1 MSGMARAVERPTG
14 TVLLERSEHLALL
27 AEQLKAVVATS
38 RGRMVL
44 LGGEA
49 GVGKT
54 ALVRRFA
61 DDQRLTA
68 RTLFGACDPLFTPR
82 PLGPL
87 LDIAQVTG
95 GEFEQVVLS
104 GLRPH
109 EVTAGLMKELR
120 REPPAVVI
128 LDDLQ
133 WADEATLD
141 VLSLLGRRVEAFP
154 ALVIGTYRD
163 DALDRSHPLRLLVGE
178 LRGEGTLRVKLA
190 RLSPVAVAELAAP
203 FGMDAAKLY
212 QQTGGNPFFVTEV
225 LAGGDAAI
233 PNSVREAV
241 LARAARVSTE
251 ARNLLEAVAMV
262 PPRAELW
269 LLEALVPD
277 AFDRLEECLAS
288 GMLSADSTGVTFR
301 HELARLAL
309 AESVSPDR
317 ALTLHRRALVLLA
330 SPPSSAAPD
339 LARLA
344 HHAEAARDGAAVL
357 RFAQAAGAR
366 ASAFGAHREA
376 AAQYEAA
383 LIYADALSLLGQAQL
398 FQEHSHECFLV
409 DRFDPAIASEIAAL
423 DRYRQAGDRLKEGD
437 SLRRLSLLQRCAG
450 RSPEADASIRTAIEI
465 LEALPESI
473 ELARAYCTLTLVR
486 MNADDAEGTFQSGP
500 KAMVLAERFGDT
512 ESLVHV
518 LNSVGTMEISMGVP
532 GGRAKLLRSLDLAM
546 EAGLEEQVGRAYINL
561 ASAATRFRMFDGFD
575 EMIEQALDYCTGRG
589 LDLWRLYMHDSK
601 AEAELHRG
609 RFTEAVQAADLV
621 LRNRK
626 TYLPKF
632 GALVVTALVRA
643 RRGDPDVWTLLDEAR
658 SIAIGTGE
666 LQYLAPV
673 SAARAEAAWLEGR
686 IEIVREETQQAFE
699 STLDRRAG
707 WLLGELAT
715 WRRRAGIQDELL
727 LDVAPQWAAELAGDF
742 ERAAR
747 IWTDLGCPYDAAI
760 ALAGAD
766 DEQAL
771 RLSLAEMQRLG
782 ARAAASVVSRR
793 LRERGARSLPR
804 GPRESTLEN
813 PFHLTS
819 REIEVLDLVAQG
831 LRDGEIA
838 ERLFLSEKTVNHH
851 VSAILRKLDV
861 TTRTQA
867 AAQFR

>member
-1 MSGMARAVERPTG
+1 
-14 TVLLERSEHLALL
+14 
-27 AEQLKAVVATS
+27 
-38 RGRMVL
+38 
-44 LGGEA
+44 
-49 GVGKT
+49 
-54 ALVRRFA
+54 
-61 DDQRLTA
+61 
-68 RTLFGACDPLFTPR
+68 
-82 PLGPL
+82 
-87 LDIAQVTG
+87 
-95 GEFEQVVLS
+95 
-104 GLRPH
+104 
-109 EVTAGLMKELR
+109 
-120 REPPAVVI
+120 
-128 LDDLQ
+128 
-133 WADEATLD
+133 
-141 VLSLLGRRVEAFP
+141 
-154 ALVIGTYRD
+154 
-163 DALDRSHPLRLLVGE
+163 
-178 LRGEGTLRVKLA
+178 
-190 RLSPVAVAELAAP
+190 
-203 FGMDAAKLY
+203 
-212 QQTGGNPFFVTEV
+212 
-225 LAGGDAAI
+225 
-233 PNSVREAV
+233 
-241 LARAARVSTE
+241 
-251 ARNLLEAVAMV
+251 
-262 PPRAELW
+262 
-269 LLEALVPD
+269 
-277 AFDRLEECLAS
+277 
-288 GMLSADSTGVTFR
+288 
-301 HELARLAL
+301 
-309 AESVSPDR
+309 
-317 ALTLHRRALVLLA
+317 
-330 SPPSSAAPD
+330 
-339 LARLA
+339 
-344 HHAEAARDGAAVL
+344 
-357 RFAQAAGAR
+357 
-366 ASAFGAHREA
+366 
-376 AAQYEAA
+376 
-383 LIYADALSLLGQAQL
+383 
-398 FQEHSHECFLV
+398 
-409 DRFDPAIASEIAAL
+409 
-423 DRYRQAGDRLKEGD
+423 
-437 SLRRLSLLQRCAG
+437 
-450 RSPEADASIRTAIEI
+450 
-465 LEALPESI
+465 
-473 ELARAYCTLTLVR
+473 
-486 MNADDAEGTFQSGP
+486 
-500 KAMVLAERFGDT
+500 
-512 ESLVHV
+512 
-518 LNSVGTMEISMGVP
+518 
-532 GGRAKLLRSLDLAM
+532 
-546 EAGLEEQVGRAYINL
+546 
-561 ASAATRFRMFDGFD
+561 MFDGFN